1 MREGFAEKTPVWYKA
16 SGIRQCDG
24 ALVADV
30 RVPADSAWFDGHF
43 PGHPVLPGIAQLG
56 MVADLIRTAL
66 GLPARVVGV
75 SRVRFKQMVLPDD
88 CLQVSAE
95 PRPGGGG
102 AYAFRITRQEAVVCS
117 GTMIVTSENP

>member
-1 MREGFAEKTPVWYKA
+1 MWYKA
-16 SGIRQCDG
+16 SGIRRCDG
-24 ALVADV
+24 VLVAEV
-30 RVPADSAWFDGHF
+30 RVPAESPWFDGHF

-88 CLQVSAE
+88 RLQVSAA
-95 PRPGGGG
+95 PRAGSDG

-117 GTMIVTSENP
+117 GTMIITSEHP